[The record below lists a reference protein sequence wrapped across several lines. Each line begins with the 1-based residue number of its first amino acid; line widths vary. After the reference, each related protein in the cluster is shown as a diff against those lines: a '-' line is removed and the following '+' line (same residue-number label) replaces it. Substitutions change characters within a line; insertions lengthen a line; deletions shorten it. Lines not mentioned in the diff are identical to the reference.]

1 MALKD
6 LLELIRAPAVLTVLG
21 DAVAGATASGGA
33 VGRAGVAAS
42 ASSAGFYAAG
52 MALNDFADADLD
64 SIERPERPIPSG
76 RVSRGRALGV
86 ATALTAGGL
95 VAANSAGP
103 RALRIARPL
112 AACVWFYDLIGKKTA
127 LGPLSM
133 ATCRG
138 LDVIMGAAENGWRTA
153 AVPAGAI
160 AGHTLAVTN
169 VSRGEVHG
177 TSRVA
182 AVSAAV
188 MAVGAAGTAVV
199 RGARSGRRGGTIG
212 SVLAA
217 GAFLAS
223 VLPAFVRAARDP
235 NADNARDA
243 TRRGIRGMVP
253 LQAAFAASHGS
264 PGGAVFLAV
273 IDVAGR
279 LIGARRKQGDVT

>member
-21 DAVAGATASGGA
+21 DAIAGATAAGGR
-33 VGRAGVAAS
+33 VGRAGAAAS
-42 ASSAGFYAAG
+42 ASSAGLYAAG

-64 SIERPERPIPSG
+64 EIERPERPIPSG
-76 RVSRGRALGV
+76 RISRGGALGT
-86 ATALTAGGL
+86 AAALTAGGL
-95 VAANSAGP
+95 AAASGAGP
-103 RALRIARPL
+103 RTLRLARPL

-133 ATCRG
+133 AACRG
-138 LDVIMGAAENGWRTA
+138 LDVLTGAAENGWRTA
-153 AVPAGAI
+153 IAPAGAI
-160 AGHTLAVTN
+160 AGHTLTVTQ

-177 TSRVA
+177 TSRAA

-199 RGARSGRRGGTIG
+199 RAARSGRRGRTAG
-212 SVLAA
+212 SVVAA

-235 NADNARDA
+235 SADNARDA

-264 PGGAVFLAV
+264 PGGAVFLAATAG
-273 IDVAGR
+273 AGR
-279 LIGARRKQGDVT
+279 LIAARRKQGDVT

>member
-6 LLELIRAPAVLTVLG
+6 LMELIRAPAVLTVLG
-21 DAVAGATASGGA
+21 DAIAGATAAHGR
-33 VGRAGVAAS
+33 VGRSGIAAS

-64 SIERPERPIPSG
+64 RIERPERPIPSG
-76 RVSRGRALGV
+76 RVSSGKALGV

-95 VAANSAGP
+95 AAASSAGP

-133 ATCRG
+133 AVCRG
-138 LDVIMGAAENGWRTA
+138 LDVIMGAAENGWRS
-153 AVPAGAI
+153 AVLPAGAI
-160 AGHTLAVTN
+160 AGHTLTVTQ

-188 MAVGAAGTAVV
+188 MAIGAASAAVV
-199 RGARSGRRGGTIG
+199 RGARSGRRGGTVG
-212 SVLAA
+212 SVIGGA
-217 GAFLAS
+217 AFLAS

-235 NADNARDA
+235 SADNARDA
-243 TRRGIRGMVP
+243 TRRGVRGMVP

-273 IDVAGR
+273 IDGAGR
-279 LIGARRKQGDVT
+279 VIGARRKQGDVT